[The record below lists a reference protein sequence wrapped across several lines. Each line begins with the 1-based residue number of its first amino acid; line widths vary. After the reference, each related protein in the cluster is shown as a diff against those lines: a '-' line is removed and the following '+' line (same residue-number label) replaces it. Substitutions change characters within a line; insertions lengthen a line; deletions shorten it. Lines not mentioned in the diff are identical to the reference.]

1 MNTRSEVCRAL
12 AHLTQKETSL
22 DFVNI
27 CVRNHIYT
35 NGIEKV
41 INSINERG
49 YGPSI
54 CSIITEKQ
62 KNGSAQ
68 KNQMFT
74 SIAHCTALASSNSTK
89 PKQNPCGIETSQ
101 INISGRNS

>member
-54 CSIITEKQ
+54 SSIITEKQ
-62 KNGSAQ
+62 KTDQHRKIRCLPRLHIAQ
-68 KNQMFT
+68 HLHPQIPQ
-74 SIAHCTALASSNSTK
+74 S
-89 PKQNPCGIETSQ
+89 QNKIPVVLKH
-101 INISGRNS
+101 RK